1 MNAFVDKYRPIAF
14 GVLVAL
20 TLYVAGSLIA
30 PFLPALMW
38 AGVIAVLVMPIH
50 KRFQRKFSPNFAAAA
65 TTFLT
70 IALIGVPLALVGTV
84 LTLQINA
91 SAQQFIHSNGNS
103 SLSADQIFA
112 ELDKIIRPI
121 ASQVGASDYSLQ
133 TWLQN
138 NRESLVKAAGAAAG
152 GAARA
157 TGETLF
163 TLVVAFLTMFFMLR
177 DGHKL
182 REPALE
188 LIPLARPKAEAI
200 LERMSETIHAVF
212 VGIVLV
218 AVIQGGLAG
227 IMYWI
232 TGVPSPL
239 VWWVATT
246 VLCAIPL
253 LGSPIIYVPLSLL
266 LLAQGKYWQGFTLA
280 GVGFLVISQVDNIL
294 RPFIIGARVDL
305 HPMAIFFS
313 LLGGIFMFGPVGI
326 MVGPVVL
333 TILLA
338 LQEII
343 RERLNEQRASAEIV
357 TDATLAADAQ

>member
-1 MNAFVDKYRPIAF
+1 MNALVDRYRPIAF
-14 GVLVAL
+14 WALVVL
-20 TLYVAGSLIA
+20 TIYVAGSMLA

-38 AGVIAVLVMPIH
+38 AGVIAVLVGPIH
-50 KRFQRKFSPNFAAAA
+50 KRFLKKLSANWAATA

-91 SAQQFIHSNGNS
+91 SAQQFIHSNGS
-103 SLSADQIFA
+103 SSFSADQVFT
-112 ELDKIIRPI
+112 ELDKVIQPI
-121 ASQVGASDYSLQ
+121 ATQVGASEFSLRA
-133 TWLQN
+133 WLET
-138 NRESLVKAAGAAAG
+138 NRESLVKSAGAAAT
-152 GAARA
+152 GAATA
-157 TGETLF
+157 TGQAIF
-163 TLVVAFLTMFFMLR
+163 TLVVAFLTLFFLLR

-188 LIPLARPKAEAI
+188 LIPLTRVKAVAI
-200 LERMSETIHAVF
+200 LDRMEATVHAVF

-218 AVIQGGLAG
+218 ALIQGGIAG
-227 IMYWI
+227 IMYLI

-253 LGSPIIYVPLSLL
+253 LGSPIVYVPLSLML
-266 LLAQGKYWQGFTLA
+266 IAQGKYWQGITLA
-280 GVGFLVISQVDNIL
+280 AVGFLVISQVDNIL

-313 LLGGIFMFGPVGI
+313 LLGGIFAFGPVGI
-326 MVGPVVL
+326 MVGPIVL
-333 TILLA
+333 TMLLA

-343 RERLNEQRASAEIV
+343 RERLYETRPLASEPAV
-357 TDATLAADAQ
+357 PP